1 MRPDIPF
8 GDDSRRAIAQSR
20 TEALRLGCDYIASD
34 HLLLGV
40 LRSEVGRGHEI
51 IASRIDDPEQLV
63 AAIAAKYELRDVT
76 NIDNVPLTIE
86 AENVLQRVADE
97 CKKLNAAEIGSEHI
111 LLSML
116 HNDESAA
123 CRMLNRFNITY
134 DDVLNQLQ

>member
-8 GDDSRRAIAQSR
+8 GDNSKTVIAQSR

-40 LRSEVGRGHEI
+40 LRSESGRGREI
-51 IASRIDDPEQLV
+51 IALRIDDPEKLV
-63 AAIAAKYELRDVT
+63 EAITAKYEIRDVE
-76 NIDNVPLTIE
+76 NIGNVPLTSE
-86 AENVLQRVADE
+86 AENVIKGLAEE
-97 CKKLNAAEIGSEHI
+97 CRTLNATEIGSEHI

-116 HNDESAA
+116 HNDETAA

-134 DDVLNQLQ
+134 DDVLNQLR